1 MLYLSTA
8 EMSLQPSGSGDSH
21 EGTRSVT
28 INRPVITPE
37 PYNGEASSR
46 WDQWIAHFDSVAQIN
61 GWDDPA
67 HLLWLQVR
75 LTGKAQTAWEC
86 LSQDAKSTYAKAT
99 CALRQRFE
107 PSSKR
112 DLYAAEFQAR
122 KRREKESWG
131 DLADDLRAISDRAFP
146 DLEDK
151 AREQLSLDR
160 FLGLIEKPTIA
171 LAVRQRHP
179 KNLDEAVMY
188 TLEVETHL
196 SLTSE
201 STKSVAAA
209 MASTSD
215 CHASEEDPTTMI
227 AAIQTRQDDMVEMMK
242 SLSIRMDQMEHS
254 LSQLMKCTLIPPKQS
269 HTARNRSQEPIICRK
284 CGKEGHFAKGCAATY
299 GQRKPGN

>member
-1 MLYLSTA
+1 
-8 EMSLQPSGSGDSH
+8 MSLQPQGSGDSH

-46 WDQWIAHFDSVAQIN
+46 WDQWIVHFDSVAQIN
-61 GWDDPA
+61 GWDESA
-67 HLLWLQVR
+67 RLLWLQVR
-75 LTGKAQTAWEC
+75 LIGKAQTAWEC
-86 LSQDAKSTYAKAT
+86 LSQEAKSTYEKAT

-107 PSSKR
+107 PSSKK

-171 LAVRQRHP
+171 LTVRQRHP

-196 SLTSE
+196 SLTSGP
-201 STKSVAAA
+201 TNSVAAA
-209 MASTSD
+209 ITTTNG
-215 CHASEEDPTTMI
+215 CHVSEENPATI
-227 AAIQTRQDDMVEMMK
+227 AAIQMRQDNMVEMLK
-242 SLSIRMDQMEHS
+242 SLTIRMKQMEHT
-254 LSQLMKCTLIPPKQS
+254 LSQLMERRPVPPKQNQ
-269 HTARNRSQEPIICRK
+269 TAMNRPQEPIICRK

-299 GQRKPGN
+299 GQRKQGK